1 MIIVCPPPPPPSE
14 SRPSPPSEADSPSK
28 WTLTN
33 VVNNQQREEGLQDKI
48 TLLRAVEKTDSTIDL
63 CKWFIYWGEPERAPP
78 GLSSGSSVYIYRIVW
93 FLSACAYLKNSKKYA
108 PKSQVR

>member
-1 MIIVCPPPPPPSE
+1 MIIVCCPPPPE
-14 SRPSPPSEADSPSK
+14 ARPSPPSEADSPSK

-48 TLLRAVEKTDSTIDL
+48 TLLRAVEKADSTIDL

-78 GLSSGSSVYIYRIVW
+78 GLSSGSSVYIYGTSRTSRLTRMVVVLVTDG
-93 FLSACAYLKNSKKYA
+93 F
-108 PKSQVR
+108 PTRMVQ